1 MAIGYHKLIFSH
13 TNFVTWINLL
23 DKVSSNKI
31 LVTGGAGYIGSHA
44 VLALQRKGYEVIIL
58 DNLVYG
64 HREIAEE
71 VLKAKLIVGDV
82 GDRSLLDK
90 IFNEHNITAVM
101 HFAAYA
107 YVGESV
113 ANPAKYYRNNVY
125 SSLVLLEAML
135 AAQVDKLVFSSTCA
149 SYGIPQ
155 QIPIGENH
163 LQQPI
168 NPYGTTKL
176 TVEKMLQDFE
186 RAYGLK
192 SVIFRY
198 FNAAG
203 AEPNGLL
210 GENHN
215 PETHLI
221 PLVLLTALGQTSSV
235 EIFGTDYPTH
245 DGTCIR
251 DYIHV
256 CDLAL
261 AHVLGLEYLI
271 KQSRSNIFN
280 LGNGEGFSVREI
292 IEVSK
297 KVTGRSIRVNESPRR
312 GGDPA
317 ILVGSGA
324 KAKAEL
330 GWQPKYTNLE
340 QIISHA
346 WQWHLQQ
353 HARKPMV

>member
-1 MAIGYHKLIFSH
+1 MSR
-13 TNFVTWINLL
+13 
-23 DKVSSNKI
+23 SKI

-44 VLALQRKGYEVIIL
+44 VLALQNQGYEVIIL

-64 HREIAEE
+64 HRKIAED
-71 VLKAKLIVGDV
+71 VLQANLIVGSV
-82 GDRSLLDK
+82 GDRALLDS
-90 IFNEHNITAVM
+90 IFAEHDITAVM

-113 ANPAKYYRNNVY
+113 TNPAKYYRNNVVET
-125 SSLVLLEAML
+125 LVLLEAML
-135 AAQVDKLVFSSTCA
+135 AAKIDKLVFSSTCA

-155 QIPIGENH
+155 QIPITETHPQN
-163 LQQPI
+163 PI
-168 NPYGTTKL
+168 NPYGLTKL
-176 TVEKMLQDFE
+176 TIERMLQDFD

-210 GENHN
+210 GENHQ

-221 PLVLLTALGQTSSV
+221 PLVLLTALGQRKSIQ
-235 EIFGTDYPTH
+235 IFGTDYPTD

-256 CDLAL
+256 CDLAQ
-261 AHVLGLEYLI
+261 AHILGMDYLL
-271 KQSRSNIFN
+271 KQSRSDIFN
-280 LGNGEGFSVREI
+280 LGNGDGFSVREI
-292 IEVSK
+292 IRVSQ
-297 KVTGRSIRVNESPRR
+297 KVTSKSIPADECPRR
-312 GGDPA
+312 PGDPA

-324 KAKAEL
+324 KAKKIL
-330 GWQPKYTNLE
+330 GWQPQYTELE

-353 HARKPMV
+353 NSKRILA